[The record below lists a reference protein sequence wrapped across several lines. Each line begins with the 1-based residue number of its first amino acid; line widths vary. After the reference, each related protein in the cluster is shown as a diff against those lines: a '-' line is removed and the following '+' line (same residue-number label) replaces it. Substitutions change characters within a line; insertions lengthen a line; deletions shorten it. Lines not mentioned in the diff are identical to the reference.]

1 MFLKVSTVLAMLGLL
16 AGIFLAIVRE
26 VISYNLYRSPG
37 NLYLLRGLNV
47 LFPCVVY
54 VPLIVFLIAFFL
66 TLRSRES

>member
-47 LFPCVVY
+47 LFPFVVY
-54 VPLIVFLIAFFL
+54 VPLIVFLVAFFL